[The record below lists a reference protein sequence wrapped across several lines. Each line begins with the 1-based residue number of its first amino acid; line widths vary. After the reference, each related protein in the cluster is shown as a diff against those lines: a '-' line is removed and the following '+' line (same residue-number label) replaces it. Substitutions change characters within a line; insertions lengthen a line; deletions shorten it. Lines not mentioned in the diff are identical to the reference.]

1 MKQFYFILYL
11 VSSAVWG
18 QEETAMIIM
27 SPVNCSLPTT
37 HNTSFNFTTANNGIT
52 GNYNALN
59 SIALKTSNLIEK
71 TFDMAMN
78 SLFKGINKAISK

>member
-52 GNYNALN
+52 GNYML
-59 SIALKTSNLIEK
+59 
-71 TFDMAMN
+71 
-78 SLFKGINKAISK
+78 

>member
-1 MKQFYFILYL
+1 MKRFYFILYL

-59 SIALKTSNLIEK
+59 SIEASNEVGNTTYLAPEIK
-71 TFDMAMN
+71 V
-78 SLFKGINKAISK
+78 